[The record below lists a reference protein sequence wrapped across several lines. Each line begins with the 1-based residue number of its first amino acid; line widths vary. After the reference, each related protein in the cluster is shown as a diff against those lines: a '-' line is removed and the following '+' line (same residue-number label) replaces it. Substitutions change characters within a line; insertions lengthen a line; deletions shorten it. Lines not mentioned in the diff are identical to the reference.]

1 MLSLLLTIFLIWLFF
16 KLGVG
21 LIKIFGFLLIAGLI
35 FVFCAYLLIPF
46 LALVAVGWIVVC
58 GNKII

>member
-16 KLGVG
+16 KLGIG
-21 LIKIFGFLLIAGLI
+21 LIKIFGFLLVAGLI

-46 LALVAVGWIVVC
+46 LALVAISGLVFAAIR
-58 GNKII
+58 

>member
-1 MLSLLLTIFLIWLFF
+1 MLSLLLIIFLLWLFF

-21 LIKIFGFLLIAGLI
+21 IIKVLGFLIVAGLI

-46 LALVAVGWIVVC
+46 LALLAIGGLVWAVIR
-58 GNKII
+58 

>member
-21 LIKIFGFLLIAGLI
+21 LIKIFGFLHIAGLI
-35 FVFCAYLLIPF
+35 FVFCAYLLIPC
-46 LALVAVGWIVVC
+46 LALVAVGGLLFAAIR
-58 GNKII
+58 

>member
-21 LIKIFGFLLIAGLI
+21 LIKIFVFLLIAGLI

-46 LALVAVGWIVVC
+46 LALVAVGGLLFAAIR
-58 GNKII
+58 

>member
-46 LALVAVGWIVVC
+46 LALVTVGGLLFAAIR
-58 GNKII
+58 

>member
-1 MLSLLLTIFLIWLFF
+1 MLSLLLIIFLIWLFF

-21 LIKIFGFLLIAGLI
+21 IIKVLGFLIAAGLI

-46 LALVAVGWIVVC
+46 LALLAIGGLVRAVIR
-58 GNKII
+58 

>member
-46 LALVAVGWIVVC
+46 LALVAVGGLLFAAIR
-58 GNKII
+58 

>member
-16 KLGVG
+16 KLGIG
-21 LIKIFGFLLIAGLI
+21 LIKILGFLILVGLI

-46 LALVAVGWIVVC
+46 LALVAVGGLIWAAI
-58 GNKII
+58 K

>member
-16 KLGVG
+16 KLGG
-21 LIKIFGFLLIAGLI
+21 WLNQDFRLLTHCRIDFRILRILAHP
-35 FVFCAYLLIPF
+35 IPGSGSR
-46 LALVAVGWIVVC
+46 GWIVVC

>member
-16 KLGVG
+16 KLGIG
-21 LIKIFGFLLIAGLI
+21 LIKIFVFLFVAGLI

-46 LALVAVGWIVVC
+46 LALVAIGGLVFAAIR
-58 GNKII
+58 

>member
-16 KLGVG
+16 KLGIG
-21 LIKIFGFLLIAGLI
+21 LIKIFGFLLMAGLI

-46 LALVAVGWIVVC
+46 LALVAIDGLVFAAIR
-58 GNKII
+58 

>member
-35 FVFCAYLLIPF
+35 FVFYAYLLIPF
-46 LALVAVGWIVVC
+46 LALVAMGGLLFAAIR
-58 GNKII
+58 

>member
-21 LIKIFGFLLIAGLI
+21 LIKIFGFLIIAGLI

-46 LALVAVGWIVVC
+46 LALVAVGGLLFAAIR
-58 GNKII
+58 

>member
-1 MLSLLLTIFLIWLFF
+1 MLSLLLTVFLIWLFF

-46 LALVAVGWIVVC
+46 LALVAVGGLLFAAIR
-58 GNKII
+58 

>member
-16 KLGVG
+16 KLGIG
-21 LIKIFGFLLIAGLI
+21 LIKIFGFLLVTGLI

-46 LALVAVGWIVVC
+46 LALVAIGGSVFAAIR
-58 GNKII
+58 

>member
-35 FVFCAYLLIPF
+35 FVFCAYLLSPF
-46 LALVAVGWIVVC
+46 LALVAVGGLLFAAIR
-58 GNKII
+58 

>member
-16 KLGVG
+16 KLGIG
-21 LIKIFGFLLIAGLI
+21 LIKIFGFLLVAGLI

-46 LALVAVGWIVVC
+46 LALVAIGGLIFAA
-58 GNKII
+58 IR

>member
-16 KLGVG
+16 KLGIG
-21 LIKIFGFLLIAGLI
+21 LIKIFGFLLVAGLI

-46 LALVAVGWIVVC
+46 FALVAIGGLVFAAIR
-58 GNKII
+58 

>member
-16 KLGVG
+16 KLGIG
-21 LIKIFGFLLIAGLI
+21 LIKMFGFLLVAGLI

-46 LALVAVGWIVVC
+46 LALVAIGGLVFAAIR
-58 GNKII
+58 

>member
-21 LIKIFGFLLIAGLI
+21 LIKIFGFLLIVGLI

-46 LALVAVGWIVVC
+46 LALVAVGGLLFAAIR
-58 GNKII
+58 

>member
-16 KLGVG
+16 KLGIG
-21 LIKIFGFLLIAGLI
+21 LIKIFGFLIVAGLI

-46 LALVAVGWIVVC
+46 LALVAVGGLVFAAI
-58 GNKII
+58 K

>member
-16 KLGVG
+16 KLGIG
-21 LIKIFGFLLIAGLI
+21 LIKILGFLILVGLI

-46 LALVAVGWIVVC
+46 LALSAVGVLIC
-58 GNKII
+58 AAIN

>member
-46 LALVAVGWIVVC
+46 LALVAVGGLVFAAIR
-58 GNKII
+58 